1 LGLSEKNVMGGK
13 DDRMRRLEG
22 DGEGGGRQTV
32 KPDTVQTVD
41 PSVNVFYPEC
51 GGAGIEIAA
60 GDASGG
66 MIRGL
71 GSGRFTAA

>member
-22 DGEGGGRQTV
+22 GGRQTA

-41 PSVNVFYPEC
+41 PFVNVFYPEC

-66 MIRGL
+66 TIRGF
-71 GSGRFTAA
+71 GTGRFTAA